1 MNENGIHQNTCESV
15 CIVEDALRRCD
26 AGRVS
31 VCSFGADV
39 NTIIPFGEASA
50 SSSIEMLKQMTFSQ
64 KKTDLL
70 LLLKTAKQQLDEMRT
85 GTSEQMLIVISDGR
99 GALSQGA
106 DKVRALY
113 SALQGVTVLFIVLD
127 SGKKS
132 IEDHTV
138 ASFKDNKVVRFCFK

>member
-1 MNENGIHQNTCESV
+1 
-15 CIVEDALRRCD
+15 
-26 AGRVS
+26 
-31 VCSFGADV
+31 
-39 NTIIPFGEASA
+39 
-50 SSSIEMLKQMTFSQ
+50 MTFSQ

-85 GTSEQMLIVISDGR
+85 PTSEQMLIVISDGR

-138 ASFKDNKVVRFCFK
+138 ASFKDNKVVSFSINTKYNVCFSLPLFFSSSTDRIDQGRKDEYSNDDTHIDKSSQGFEMRNQ